1 MTDATRTAPTPRQQR
16 IGRLTPRW
24 RSVGSVGLRTLLLSV
39 VFAVAMLIVCR
50 AIATLIL
57 HCIL

>member
-1 MTDATRTAPTPRQQR
+1 
-16 IGRLTPRW
+16 
-24 RSVGSVGLRTLLLSV
+24 VGSVGLRTLLLSV

-50 AIATLIL
+50 AIATLNL